1 MANCVQEMDHVA
13 VQGNQIRL
21 NPSDQFDWGHTSSE
35 VDGVVVVEEVLVP
48 SSEDVAA
55 VDDDG
60 TVVANVAVAVVVL
73 QMTPVTL
80 PVEAS
85 VFLHGPL
92 VVQSLIH
99 HVTMVVVVV
108 ADLDASAVVDILEG
122 ALAFHE
128 DHSIVVVLILMP
140 FDGEEEEDHI
150 DCAVVVAVIVEVAW
164 NHFH

>member
-1 MANCVQEMDHVA
+1 MANYVQEMDHVA

-21 NPSDQFDWGHTSSE
+21 NPSDQFDLGHTSSE

-60 TVVANVAVAVVVL
+60 TVVANVVVAVVVQ

-108 ADLDASAVVDILEG
+108 ADSDVASAAVDILEV

-150 DCAVVVAVIVEVAW
+150 DCAVVVAVIVEVA
-164 NHFH
+164 